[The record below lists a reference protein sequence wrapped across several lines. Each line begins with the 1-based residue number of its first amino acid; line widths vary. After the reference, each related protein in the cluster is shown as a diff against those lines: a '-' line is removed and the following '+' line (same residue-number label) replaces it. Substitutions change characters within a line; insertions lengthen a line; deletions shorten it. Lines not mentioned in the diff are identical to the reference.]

1 MFTLENAK
9 KAYFNEDACE
19 LSLADE
25 KTLDELVEW
34 LNANNYD
41 GDFAIQLWD
50 MGQEEMRCLI
60 AEARAEFAF

>member
-50 MGQEEMRCLI
+50 MGKEEMRSLI
-60 AEARAEFAF
+60 LEARAEFGF